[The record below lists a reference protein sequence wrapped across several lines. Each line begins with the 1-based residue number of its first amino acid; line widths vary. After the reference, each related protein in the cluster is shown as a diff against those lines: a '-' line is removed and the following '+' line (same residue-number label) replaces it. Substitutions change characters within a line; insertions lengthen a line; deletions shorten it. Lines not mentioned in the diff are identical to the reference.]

1 MRLLLTETHLLIV
14 EFLAGIGIVAA
25 IVASVHVLLRRGEN
39 RSAIGWLG
47 LFWLGYPLIGSL
59 IYLLVG
65 VNLIRRDKRAS
76 GKAILS
82 RRRRRKAVRPRVE
95 LDDEMPRR
103 VQPPMRSMHV
113 MGDRI
118 LGNTLIG
125 GDDVELLVNGPQV
138 YPAMLEAIESARRSV
153 ALSSYIFKDDPAGTL
168 FADALERARDR
179 GVDVRVLIDA
189 LGSTHGGRS
198 VYRLLRRR
206 GLNARR
212 FMPSLGLPFFRFAN
226 LRNHR
231 KLLLVDG
238 RVAFTGGMNIDVAF
252 WPELRPPGVMPKED
266 IHFRV
271 RGPVLADLLAAFEQD
286 WQFMTGESFDPEVW
300 SISGWDNGTMF
311 ARGIPDGPDSDKR
324 LTRNFILAALA
335 AAERSVKIVTP
346 YFLPPSEMM
355 SAMEIAILRGVRVE
369 LLVPA
374 PTNSPIVEWASMDYL
389 RKAREIG
396 CHIWA
401 DGRPFNHS
409 KLMVVDGRWSMIGSS
424 NWDPRSL
431 RLNFEFNLECHSE
444 ELASSLESYWD
455 NEVLYSKPWVC
466 LQRGERPLWKELRDG
481 FARLFVPL
489 L

>member
-1 MRLLLTETHLLIV
+1 MRLFLSETHILIV
-14 EFLAGIGIVAA
+14 ESLAVLSIFAA
-25 IVASVHVLLRRGEN
+25 IAATVHVLLRRGEN
-39 RSAIGWLG
+39 RSAVGWLG
-47 LFWLGYPLIGSL
+47 VFWLGYPLIGSL

-65 VNLIRRDKRAS
+65 VNVIRREKRAS
-76 GKAILS
+76 GEAILS
-82 RRRRRKAVRPRVE
+82 KRRRRRAVRPRIE
-95 LDDEMPRR
+95 LDDEQPRR
-103 VQPPMRSMHV
+103 IDPPMPSMRM

-118 LGNTLIG
+118 LGNTLFC

-138 YPAMLEAIESARRSV
+138 YPAMLAAIESAQRSV
-153 ALSSYIFKDDPAGTL
+153 ALSSYIFKDDIAGRH
-168 FADALERARDR
+168 FVDALEKACRR

-189 LGSTHGGRS
+189 LGSSHGGRS
-198 VYRLLRRR
+198 VYRLLRKR
-206 GLNARR
+206 GVNARR

-238 RVAFTGGMNIDVAF
+238 RVGFTGGMNIDVAF
-252 WPELRPPGVMPKED
+252 WPELRPSGVMPKED
-266 IHFRV
+266 IHFQV

-286 WQFMTGESFDPEVW
+286 WQFMTGESFDPETW
-300 SISGWDNGTMF
+300 SISGWDEGTMF

-346 YFLPPSEMM
+346 YFLPPADIM
-355 SAMEIAILRGVRVE
+355 SALEIAVLRGVRVE
-369 LLVPA
+369 LLVPS
-374 PTNSPIVEWASMDYL
+374 PTNSPIVEWASQDYL
-389 RKAREIG
+389 RKAHEVG
-396 CHIWA
+396 CQIWA

-409 KLMVVDGRWSMIGSS
+409 KLMVIDGRWAMIGSS

-444 ELASSLESYWD
+444 DFAASLESYWE
-455 NEVLYSKPWVC
+455 NEIRSSNPWNC
-466 LQRGERPLWKELRDG
+466 AQRGDSPLWKELRGG